1 MKSRSYVYYIVC
13 VSTTLAVLALS
24 TPPCYGSTYETL
36 YDPDGYIYDVS
47 TGSGTCLSDGTDDA
61 YDNAYFLR
69 INGVNYNATNLT
81 ISGRNI
87 IGTTETVSGL
97 RVTRKLYVPASKD
110 GPLGNFGRWYDSF
123 YNLTGSP
130 ITVSVEY
137 FSNLGS
143 DTSTTITGTDDE
155 DNIIELT
162 DQWVATDDYSDGGG
176 DPSLAHIIYLTGADE
191 PIDYIELY
199 GDVYGADR
207 LAWRYDNVVVNPD
220 ETVAFLT
227 FAVQENNRLSSIEE
241 ATGIITSLETGNL
254 SSVALQG
261 LSVSEYMQ
269 LVNLIPMPPDDLQIT
284 PFEDA
289 ISTGNE
295 GGPFDPPSTVYT
307 LSNTGTSALNWAVEP
322 NVTWLDANPNTGT
335 LQPGTNTPVTI
346 SINANAN
353 ILPQG
358 IHTGPVSFTNLNSG
372 AVQKRYVKLMIGIRR
387 VLVYTQYADMSP
399 GGEYDNT
406 IKAIDSTGTN
416 FSITDLTDYNELASI
431 LPMHQILLIPEQ
443 ENSNLAQLFNIGKA
457 WAPILQDFVREGG
470 AVIQCDYDQRYGI
483 LTGAG
488 LMNITTS
495 SNFSIQDVN
504 VLVPDD
510 PIVQGVSTTYT
521 ASRYSS
527 YYYTIDGG
535 AIVERPGYGPVVM
548 HKMIGRGHVVLIG
561 HDYFESNPNQD
572 RIVGNAVLYLPFL
585 RDDLWVSPSRGLDFW
600 GNKGGPF
607 TPTSQSYTLT
617 NVGAGPIQWT
627 ATITQPWLSI
637 VPNSGTLNP
646 HSDPNGGDSQNAVFS
661 ITANANTLS
670 PGDYNDVI
678 TFINLTTGYSEIR
691 VVRLQVI
698 PIPPEIEVYDSIDPP
713 DDLNMPFGDCIVG
726 QSLTEEIMIWN
737 MSPDNNLIVS
747 EISSPQALYKVFFDD
762 FPATVLNPDNWTGTG
777 GFPTIDEVG
786 LEEPTP
792 PYSLRLN
799 GDPNGR
805 DAVMS
810 RVINLSGLS
819 GLELRYWWQRTGGGE
834 HADEGDD
841 LIVEYWNGTAWV
853 ELERQLGGG
862 PDMTN
867 YVESVVP
874 LPSAAYHAN
883 FRLRIRS
890 IGVYNPYDD
899 WFVDNVSIQPV
910 FRLEGV
916 PHLPAVIP
924 PVSYITFNAIFA
936 PTEVKEY
943 EAVVIIKSN
952 DDDEPEVG
960 LLLSG
965 SGIPD
970 YLEVEPEEDF
980 EFSGHFGGPFLPSNT
995 LYQLT
1000 NNGPIAISWSVE
1012 PSVPWLGADPMNGSI
1027 EPGQSATVVVFPNS
1041 QANTKPAGK
1050 HLGQLIFTNI
1060 TTTTVYNRTVILTV
1074 QAEPKV
1080 WVKPHSLKISIPS
1093 GEFRSE
1099 ILTIGNAGDGD
1110 LEFVLKSREI
1120 SFVPASE
1127 GESATSSNEKI
1138 NDVPI
1143 SNESEPALD
1152 VLLRKNEAAGVRLDL
1167 PHSEGELLI
1176 RFAPQGDV
1184 SESDVARANA
1194 LMSTLGSAEVTQEY
1208 SIVPGLCLIPLP
1220 QGMTVEEGIR
1230 LLSGRDDVLYV
1241 EPNYEVKA
1249 LSLIPNDPMFGQ
1261 LWNMHNTGQTLGTVD
1276 ADIDA
1281 PEAWEIATSSSGAIE
1296 EVIVA
1301 VLDTGVDYTHP
1312 DLAANMW
1319 VNEAEYNGTPGVDDD
1334 GNGYVDDIYGY
1345 DFSNY
1350 DGDPI
1355 DDEGHGSHVSG
1366 IIGAVGNNAEGVA
1379 GVCWD
1384 VKIMAVK
1391 FLGAYGSGWT
1401 SDAVTSVQYATL
1413 MGARVMSNSWGGGAY
1428 SSALEDAIRAAGDA
1442 GILFIASAGN
1452 GYHSNN
1458 DDIPYY
1464 PPSYELDNIIAVL
1477 STDHDD
1483 RLSEHSNYGLTSI
1496 DLGAPGG
1503 DFFNQIRSCYRD
1515 GGYYWMYGTSMA
1527 TPHVSGACAL
1537 VWSVCPILSHMEV
1550 KDLIMRTVDPK
1561 PSLNGRCVSGGRLNV
1576 HNAILGTEAPWIDI
1590 VPDAGIIAPGEVNDV
1605 NVIFDATLPVGTYE
1619 GQIIVYSDDPYTPQ
1633 IIIPVTMTI
1642 EQVDYFT
1649 ELFNFEYPFD
1659 PGDPERNDMAN
1670 RTLMLT
1676 PDGSGSYYQACGM
1689 EAASFPVDPAG
1700 GTIISLRDDDYRQI
1714 DLGAKKIEFYGTSY
1728 GTIYIGSNGYIT
1740 FISGDNHRLE
1750 SFENHFDLPRI
1761 SALFDDLDPS
1771 AGGTVSWKQ
1780 LDDRIVVTF
1789 ENVPEFSLENANT
1802 FQVEIFYNGKI
1813 RITYLDIAAGD
1824 GLVGLSEGSGLPPY
1838 FVESDISE
1846 YCLAADLDSDCD
1858 ADFAD
1863 YAILALYWQT
1873 EGCGDSNN
1881 WCSKNDL
1888 NRDTRIDIYDF
1899 AEFSAHWLEGTEPK
1913 YR

>member
-1 MKSRSYVYYIVC
+1 MKSQSYVYFIVC
-13 VSTTLAVLALS
+13 VSAAFTVLALS
-24 TPPCYGSTYETL
+24 APPCYGSTYETL
-36 YDPDGYIYDVS
+36 YDPDGYYIYDVS
-47 TGSGTCLSDGTDDA
+47 TGSNTCLYQGTDDA
-61 YDNAYFLR
+61 YDRAYYLR
-69 INGVNYNATNLT
+69 INGVYYNATNLT

-97 RVTRKLYVPASKD
+97 RVTRKLYVPESKD
-110 GPLGNFGRWYDSF
+110 GPLGNFGRWYDSL

-137 FSNLGS
+137 LSNLGS
-143 DTSTTITGTDDE
+143 DSFTTITGTDDG

-162 DQWVATDDYSDGGG
+162 DQWVATDDFSDGGE
-176 DPSLAHIIYLTGADE
+176 DPSLAHIVYLAGADE

-199 GDVYGADR
+199 DLTGYGADY
-207 LAWRYDNVVVNPD
+207 LHWRYDNVVINPD

-227 FAVQENNRLSSIEE
+227 FAVQETNRISSIEE
-241 ATGIITSLETGNL
+241 ATGIIASLESGNL
-254 SSVALQG
+254 NSVALRG

-269 LVNLIPMPPDDLQIT
+269 LVNLIPTPPDDLQIT

-295 GGPFDPPSTVYT
+295 GGPFDPTSTVYT
-307 LSNTGTSALNWAVEP
+307 LGNTGTSALDWAVEP
-322 NVTWLDANPNTGT
+322 NVPWLDASPNTGT
-335 LQPGTNTPVTI
+335 QQPSTNTPVTI
-346 SINANAN
+346 SINSNAN

-358 IHTGPVSFTNLNSG
+358 IHTGPVSFINLTSG

-387 VLVYTQYADMSP
+387 VLVYTQYADVSP
-399 GGEYDNT
+399 GGEYANT

-416 FSITDLTDYNELASI
+416 FAITELTDYNELSSM

-443 ENSNLAQLFNIGKA
+443 ENSNLAQLFNIGIE
-457 WAPILQDFVREGG
+457 WAPILQDFVSEGG
-470 AVIQCDYDQRYGI
+470 AVIQCDYDQKYGI

-504 VLVPDD
+504 VLAPDD
-510 PIVQGVSTTYT
+510 PIVQGVSSPYT

-535 AIVERPGYGPVVM
+535 AIVERPGYGPVVI

-561 HDYFESNPNQD
+561 HDYFESNPDQD
-572 RIVGNAVLYLPFL
+572 RIVGNAVVYLPFL
-585 RDDLWVSPSRGLDFW
+585 EDDLWVSPSRGLDFG
-600 GNKGGPF
+600 GNQGGPF

-617 NVGAGPIQWT
+617 NVGAGPIEWT
-627 ATITQPWLSI
+627 ATITQSWLS
-637 VPNSGTLNP
+637 VEPNSGTL
-646 HSDPNGGDSQNAVFS
+646 DADGDANGGDSQEIVFS
-661 ITANANTLS
+661 ITADANTLPPS
-670 PGDYNDVI
+670 DYNDVI
-678 TFINLTTGYSEIR
+678 TFTNLTTGYSEIR
-691 VVRLQVI
+691 VVRLQII
-698 PIPPEIEVYDSIDPP
+698 PIPPEIKVIDGIGPP
-713 DDLNMPFGDCIVG
+713 LDMNMPFGDVTAG
-726 QSLTEEIMIWN
+726 QSLTEEIWIWN
-737 MSPDNNLIVS
+737 ESPDNNLIVS
-747 EISSPQALYKVFFDD
+747 EISGPQALYKVFFDD
-762 FPATVLNPDNWTGTG
+762 FPSTILNPDNWTGTSSV
-777 GFPTIDEVG
+777 PTIDDVG
-786 LEEPTP
+786 LGEPTL

-805 DAVMS
+805 DAVES
-810 RVINLSGLS
+810 RVMNLLGLS

-853 ELERQLGGG
+853 ELQRQSGGG

-874 LPSAAYHAN
+874 LPSGAYHEN

-916 PHLPAVIP
+916 PDLPIVIP
-924 PVSYITFNAIFA
+924 TVSYIAFDVIFA

-952 DDDEPEVG
+952 DDDEPEIGVQ
-960 LLLSG
+960 LSG

-970 YLEVEPEEDF
+970 YLVVEPEEDF
-980 EFSGHFGGPFLPSNT
+980 EFFGRFGGPFLPSNT
-995 LYQLT
+995 PYQLT
-1000 NNGPIAISWSVE
+1000 NNGPITISCSVE
-1012 PSVPWLGADPMNGSI
+1012 SSVPWLDADPMNGNI
-1027 EPGQSATVVVFPNS
+1027 EPGESATVVVFPNS
-1041 QANTKPAGK
+1041 QANTMPAGK
-1050 HLGQLIFTNI
+1050 HFGQLIFTNI
-1060 TTTTVYNRTVILTV
+1060 TTGAFYNRTVILTV

-1080 WVKPHSLKISIPS
+1080 WVKTHSLNISIPS

-1099 ILTIGNAGDGD
+1099 TLTIGNAGDGD

-1120 SFVPASE
+1120 SFVPASN
-1127 GESATSSNEKI
+1127 GEPNTSSTEAI
-1138 NDVPI
+1138 NDVTI
-1143 SNESEPALD
+1143 SHESEPETAL
-1152 VLLRKNEAAGVRLDL
+1152 RLDL
-1167 PHSEGELLI
+1167 PHAEGELLV
-1176 RFAPQGDV
+1176 RFAPQGDAC
-1184 SESDVARANA
+1184 EPDVARANV
-1194 LMSTLGSAEVTQEY
+1194 LMSTLGSASIEQEY
-1208 SIVPGLCLIPLP
+1208 SIIPGLCLIPLP
-1220 QGMTVEEGIR
+1220 EGMTVEEGIR
-1230 LLSGRDDVLYV
+1230 VLSGRADVLYV
-1241 EPNYEVKA
+1241 EPNYKVKA
-1249 LSLIPNDPMFGQ
+1249 LSLIPDDPMFNQ

-1281 PEAWEIATSSSGAIE
+1281 PEAWEIAAGGSEVIE

-1319 VNEAEYNGTPGVDDD
+1319 VNEAEFNGTPSVDDD
-1334 GNGYVDDIYGY
+1334 GNGYIDDIYGY
-1345 DFSNY
+1345 DFANY

-1366 IIGAVGNNAEGVA
+1366 TLGAVGNNGEGVA

-1401 SDAVTSVQYATL
+1401 SDAVSSVQYATL

-1458 DDIPYY
+1458 DDIPFY
-1464 PPSYELDNIIAVL
+1464 PPSYDLDNIIAVL

-1515 GGYYWMYGTSMA
+1515 GRYNWMYGTSMA

-1550 KDLIMRTVDPK
+1550 KDLLMRTVDPQ

-1576 HNAILGTEAPWIDI
+1576 HSAILGTEAAWIDT

-1605 NVIFDATLPVGTYE
+1605 NVIFDANLPVGTYE

-1633 IIIPVTMTI
+1633 IIIPATMTI

-1649 ELFNFEYPFD
+1649 ELFNFEFPFD
-1659 PGDPERNDMAN
+1659 PSDPERNDMAN
-1670 RTLMLT
+1670 RTLTLT
-1676 PDGSGSYYQACGM
+1676 PDGSGSYYQACGI
-1689 EAASFPVDPAG
+1689 EATSFPVDPNG
-1700 GTIISLRDDDYRQI
+1700 GTNISLRDDDYIQI
-1714 DLGAKKIEFYGTSY
+1714 DIGGEKIDFYGGRY
-1728 GTIYIGSNGYIT
+1728 ETIYIGSNGYIT
-1740 FISGDNHRLE
+1740 FVSGDAHRLE

-1789 ENVPEFSLENANT
+1789 ENVPEFSLENANS

-1824 GLVGLSEGSGLPPY
+1824 GLVGLSEGYGLPLY
-1838 FVESDISE
+1838 FIESDLSE
-1846 YCLAADLDSDCD
+1846 YFLAADLDGDCD

-1863 YAILALYWQT
+1863 YAILASNWQI
-1873 EGCGDSNN
+1873 EGCGAGNN
-1881 WCSKNDL
+1881 WCSENDL
-1888 NRDTRIDIYDF
+1888 NKDSRIDIYDF
-1899 AEFSAHWLEGTEPK
+1899 AEFCAHWLEGTEPK